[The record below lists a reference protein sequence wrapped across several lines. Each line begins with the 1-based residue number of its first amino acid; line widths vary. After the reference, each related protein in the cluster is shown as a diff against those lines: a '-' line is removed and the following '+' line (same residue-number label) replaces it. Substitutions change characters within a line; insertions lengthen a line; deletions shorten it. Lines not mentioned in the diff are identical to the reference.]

1 MRADFGK
8 SRGEGGSY
16 GKSLPLGGGGYG
28 YFLEP
33 HNLDHTY
40 IIKTEVYFG
49 VRTCDISLCFI
60 AIFFSS
66 KFLPVRVC
74 SLSYITG
81 ENHMFL
87 HQRPVC

>member
-1 MRADFGK
+1 MENPEG
-8 SRGEGGSY
+8 RGGHTANPFRG
-16 GKSLPLGGGGYG
+16 GGGGYG

-60 AIFFSS
+60 TIFFSS
-66 KFLPVRVC
+66 KFLAVHVC

>member
-1 MRADFGK
+1 MENPEG
-8 SRGEGGSY
+8 RGVIRQIPSV
-16 GKSLPLGGGGYG
+16 GGGYG

-33 HNLDHTY
+33 HNRDHTY

-66 KFLPVRVC
+66 NFLAVHVC

-81 ENHMFL
+81 ENHMF
-87 HQRPVC
+87 